1 MAGTRNVPEWLDF
14 LPPPLDQKKRP
25 CQISAVPTFA
35 IHCID
40 KPLQRDLRMATRPEH
55 LLYLEASIN
64 HVLVAGPLLDDEGLP
79 IGSMLLMNFPDR
91 KAAVAF
97 AAADPYA
104 LAGLFASVAV
114 TAWRQVFPKPD

>member
-1 MAGTRNVPEWLDF
+1 MPH
-14 LPPPLDQKKRP
+14 
-25 CQISAVPTFA
+25 FA

-40 KPLQRDLRMATRPEH
+40 KPDSLDLRLATRSEH
-55 LLYLEASIN
+55 LTYLATMMPDI
-64 HVLVAGPLLDDEGLP
+64 LVAGPLLDGDGQP
-79 IGSMLLMNFPDR
+79 MGSLLIIDFPDR

-114 TAWRQVFPKPD
+114 TAWRKVLPT

>member
-1 MAGTRNVPEWLDF
+1 MPH
-14 LPPPLDQKKRP
+14 
-25 CQISAVPTFA
+25 FA

-40 KPLQRDLRMATRPEH
+40 KPDSLDLRLATRADH
-55 LLYLEASIN
+55 LAHLDSLGTD
-64 HVLVAGPLLDDEGLP
+64 VLVAGPLLDGEAKP
-79 IGSMLLMNFPDR
+79 IGSLLIIDFPDR

-114 TAWRQVFPKPD
+114 TAWRKVFPA